1 MKTQAP
7 RLPLKLADGSL
18 RAAEPR
24 AFEPESE
31 DKVKGAAGAG
41 ADKPLSRK
49 QQRRREKALKET
61 AKDVAATAARAA
73 KRAAKAA
80 EEAGEGSDDESQS
93 DPDEEAEAEGASAP
107 AIEAASYEDFAS
119 LSPAEAEVRR
129 AELKLLIADLCESII
144 ADPEHNVREAT
155 AREVKQAQVYATL
168 KGGKPANSKDV
179 KRRLEGKRKNTLL
192 ELHRLCSDMDPVVR
206 QLAMVSCVM
215 VFRDII
221 PTYRIRL
228 PTPAERQAGVRVSKD
243 VKKLRDFESA
253 LLTGYQRFLRYLEAT
268 VHKGEKASS
277 RIARGEREGSAAAAD
292 MDAEDEGDE
301 DGEEG
306 EDGDADFEEDARY
319 DPAADALGAAKDGSS
334 AGAAAA
340 AAAKG
345 PRLQQRE
352 FNAIKM
358 QEKRARKAAA
368 LGVEFYAAP
377 DAQLSSLA
385 GSAVRCMC
393 ELLKSLPHFN
403 FRANLVAF
411 VVPRMAAREADVA
424 ALCRSCVSEVF
435 ATDAAG
441 EASHEIVRAI
451 NSLVKTSSKRRGG
464 FARLQ
469 PPVLAVLRKLR
480 LQVLEKS
487 SAELSREG
495 QLREARKA
503 GKKARKGTHHGEN
516 PFDERDVLAGFEAA
530 DAEGLDERRRTAAA
544 TLRDALNIFFRVL
557 RTPAAQHLLPPVLQG
572 LARFG
577 HLIDV
582 GVTSDLIFSLRDL
595 LQRAAATGSDDV
607 GVAADDE
614 GEGGAGAGGRSS
626 GGGAAGA
633 AEALPPDV
641 FGLRAAARRAEL
653 ASDGTATGAGAALGL
668 GAAVVLDDAAEAE
681 AAAAAAAGTAAG
693 SRAAARGLTTDAVFN
708 CVLTALRILSGP
720 GELLNADDAEFVS
733 ASYAALLRLL
743 GDAHT
748 AAAYTSV
755 PLAIEAVTALFL
767 EKRREYSFD
776 RVAAFARRCLLV
788 ALHMPAPAAL
798 ALISLVRQLMG
809 KYPALR
815 SMVTAPPSAA
825 AASASATGAAG
836 GVLPAGFTA
845 DSFSGGGAYDGAA
858 GAGSGAA
865 AGGKKKRKGKGADAA
880 AAWAAASMGDRH
892 LDGLAAGAGAAVRL
906 PEAAAALHSTL
917 WPLVLLAESHFHPE
931 VREAAEAAL
940 SLAPALPSQ
949 APAKVFVAFDDR
961 TGKFTPGIAAPRE
974 HPLAMTAATHAAA
987 AAKAAAAAVEA
998 SKTGGAAPAKDGAA
1012 PAAAEAKPQW
1022 LGFLKAKPV
1031 APWLLASLSVPP
1043 QAPVAAASASSDA
1056 AAGEASMRVEPSVF
1070 AGAAALVREELSLPQ
1085 PSTTASAA
1093 AAAAGAKRAGGAAAA
1108 AATPV
1113 AAAESGA
1120 EGLSAG
1126 AANAAS
1132 ASVEGALQRPSSI
1145 VFMLHYMERMQR
1157 RNKGAEALFTT
1168 VQQLHAQQ
1176 RAAGSSG
1183 AGRAA
1188 GHR

>member
-31 DKVKGAAGAG
+31 DEDKGAAGAG

-107 AIEAASYEDFAS
+107 AIEAASYETFAS
-119 LSPAEAEVRR
+119 LSPAEAEARR

-292 MDAEDEGDE
+292 VDAEEDEE
-301 DGEEG
+301 EEG
-306 EDGDADFEEDARY
+306 EDADADFEEDARY

-424 ALCRSCVSEVF
+424 ALCRSCVGEVF
-435 ATDAAG
+435 VTDAAG

-451 NSLVKTSSKRRGG
+451 NSLVKSSSKRRGG

-503 GKKARKGTHHGEN
+503 GKKARKGSHHGEN

-582 GVTSDLIFSLRDL
+582 GVTSDLISSLRDL
-595 LQRAAATGSDDV
+595 LQRAAAAGPDDV
-607 GVAADDE
+607 GVAADDD
-614 GEGGAGAGGRSS
+614 GEGGAAAGGRSS
-626 GGGAAGA
+626 GGAAGA

-668 GAAVVLDDAAEAE
+668 GAAAVLDDAAEAE

-733 ASYAALLRLL
+733 AAYAALLRLL

-845 DSFSGGGAYDGAA
+845 DSFSGGGAYEGGA
-858 GAGSGAA
+858 GAA
-865 AGGKKKRKGKGADAA
+865 AGGKKKRKGKGGADAA

-906 PEAAAALHSTL
+906 PEAAAALHSSL

-974 HPLAMTAATHAAA
+974 HPLALTAATHAAA
-987 AAKAAAAAVEA
+987 AAKAVAAAAEA
-998 SKTGGAAPAKDGAA
+998 SKAGGAVPAKDGAA
-1012 PAAAEAKPQW
+1012 PAAAAAKPQW

-1031 APWLLASLSVPP
+1031 APWLLASLTVPA
-1043 QAPVAAASASSDA
+1043 QAPVAAASSDA
-1056 AAGEASMRVEPSVF
+1056 AAGEASMHAEPSVF

-1093 AAAAGAKRAGGAAAA
+1093 AAAAEAKRAGGASAAA
-1108 AATPV
+1108 AAPV
-1113 AAAESGA
+1113 AAAGTRS
-1120 EGLSAG
+1120 EGPTAG
-1126 AANAAS
+1126 AADAAS
-1132 ASVEGALQRPSSI
+1132 ASVESALQRPSSI

-1168 VQQLHAQQ
+1168 VQQLHAQ
-1176 RAAGSSG
+1176 RGAASSSG
-1183 AGRAA
+1183 ASRAA